1 MNKNEQSAGTKTEQ
15 RTAADNSTS
24 ASLEQN
30 GLLAEVPVR
39 VQRSRQHK
47 QVSPNGLP
55 IIYVGRPTKFGNPF
69 KVGYKGLTASDCL
82 NLYRIHAKKNS

>member
-1 MNKNEQSAGTKTEQ
+1 MNNEQKDQLLS
-15 RTAADNSTS
+15 S

-82 NLYRIHAKKNS
+82 NPYRIHAKKNS